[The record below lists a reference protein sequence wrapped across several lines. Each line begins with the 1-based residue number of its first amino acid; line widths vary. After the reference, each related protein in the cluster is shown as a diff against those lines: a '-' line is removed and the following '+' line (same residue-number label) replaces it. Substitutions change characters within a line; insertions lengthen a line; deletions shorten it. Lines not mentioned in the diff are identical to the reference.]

1 LGSDG
6 ESAGKEAKVKIEST
20 GFTAADLDYY
30 RDELVDHE
38 RQVLADRLEKA
49 SARLAEV
56 GARVVP
62 AAASSSHGWSPTEVL
77 AHIAVL
83 SKFYGMLTYKI
94 GSGQM
99 TELDLLG
106 NVNLRDVLGE
116 QLAKESPADLVEMA
130 LADHRR
136 TVQYLRGADAEA
148 MRRECVVDGGRSVT
162 RAQDIAREALI
173 GHLEIHVE
181 QLERTLAG

>member
-1 LGSDG
+1 L
-6 ESAGKEAKVKIEST
+6 KIEST
-20 GFTAADLDYY
+20 AFTATDLDHY
-30 RDELVDHE
+30 RDELTDHE
-38 RQVLADRLEKA
+38 RLFLADRLEKA
-49 SARLAEV
+49 SARLAELSLKA
-56 GARVVP
+56 GAVE
-62 AAASSSHGWSPTEVL
+62 ASGSDGWSPVEVL

-116 QLAKESPADLVEMA
+116 QLAKEPPAALVEMA

-136 TVQYLRGADAEA
+136 SVLYLRGADAEA
-148 MRRECVVDGGRSVT
+148 MRRECVVDGGRAVM
-162 RAQDIAREALI
+162 RAADVAREALI
-173 GHLEIHVE
+173 GHLEMHVD
-181 QLERTLAG
+181 QLERVLAG